1 MSRYSGVEV
10 FHGEDLDECVDR
22 AIETCPLEYVVYDM
36 DISFINNEYVVI
48 AKIKKDKDDE

>member
-10 FHGEDLDECVDR
+10 FHGKDLDECVDR

-36 DISFINNEYVVI
+36 DISFINNVYVVI
-48 AKIKKDKDDE
+48 AKIKKDDE